1 MTPFYDL
8 ASIHHDL
15 PLQNSMIMFVLSK
28 IEFSSNSESCYPH
41 NCSKKLEREEEIWIL
56 L

>member
-15 PLQNSMIMFVLSK
+15 PLKNSMIMFVLAK
-28 IEFSSNSESCYPH
+28 IEFSSNS
-41 NCSKKLEREEEIWIL
+41 RQL
-56 L
+56 LSIQLY